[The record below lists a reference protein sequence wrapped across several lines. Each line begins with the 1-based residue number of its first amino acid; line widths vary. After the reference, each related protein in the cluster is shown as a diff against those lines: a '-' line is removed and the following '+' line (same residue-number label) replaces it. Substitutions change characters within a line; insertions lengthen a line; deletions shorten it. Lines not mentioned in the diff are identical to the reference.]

1 MSDSSE
7 RFPLYYLAEVGRGG
21 ENLLPNLAGF
31 GRQQSGFLAKMEL
44 VPLVKSSMPD
54 ATHYPHPQDVANLIL
69 YLQTELALFEQ
80 WAAQEG
86 IPPAALRPIE
96 RSQEALR
103 RAVDQFE
110 LREWYRELTYG
121 FRDQLGRL
129 EEWL

>member
-1 MSDSSE
+1 VNISH
-7 RFPLYYLAEVGRGG
+7 RIICVLRPRVQKQARGDRA
-21 ENLLPNLAGF
+21 LR
-31 GRQQSGFLAKMEL
+31 RQRDRFLARMEL
-44 VPLVKSSMPD
+44 VPLVRCLMPD
-54 ATHYPHPQDVANLIL
+54 ATRYPHPQDVANLIL

-86 IPPAALRPIE
+86 IPSAALRPIE

-103 RAVDQFE
+103 RAVDQLE

>member
-1 MSDSSE
+1 
-7 RFPLYYLAEVGRGG
+7 
-21 ENLLPNLAGF
+21 
-31 GRQQSGFLAKMEL
+31 MEL

-103 RAVDQFE
+103 RAVDQFD
-110 LREWYRELTYG
+110 LSCGSGTANSPMASG
-121 FRDQLGRL
+121 ISLGA
-129 EEWL
+129 